1 LKVFS
6 PTRHFAD
13 VELTARTPTPEAAPP
28 MRASAL
34 QSRLSF
40 DDVYQAWF
48 DHVVRW
54 LRALGAPEAEWQD
67 LAQEVFCV
75 VQRKLPTVRENLP
88 AWLYRITQRTV
99 KDHRR
104 LSWFRHLYQ
113 RPRDVA
119 LEEIASTA
127 ASAEERLVVREGER
141 LLFRLLDQLSAKR
154 RAAFVLFEI
163 EGYSCEQI
171 ADLEQ
176 IPIATVWTRLH
187 HARKDYFAI
196 VDEYRRKQVDQ

>member
-1 LKVFS
+1 MKVLI
-6 PTRHFAD
+6 PRRHLVE
-13 VELTARTPTPEAAPP
+13 VELTARIPAASVAPP
-28 MRASAL
+28 MHATVAPPVL
-34 QSRLSF
+34 VF
-40 DDVYQAWF
+40 ADVYEAWF

-54 LRALGAPEAEWQD
+54 IRALGAPEGDWQD

-113 RPRDVA
+113 RPRDVV
-119 LEEIASTA
+119 LEDLASPAET
-127 ASAEERLVVREGER
+127 AEEHLMKREDER
-141 LLFRLLDQLSAKR
+141 LLFSLLDRLSVKR
-154 RAAFVLFEI
+154 RTAFVLFEI
-163 EGYSCEQI
+163 EGYSCEEI
-171 ADLEQ
+171 AELEQ

-187 HARKDYFAI
+187 HARKDYFAL
-196 VDEYRRKQVDQ
+196 VGDYRRKQGER